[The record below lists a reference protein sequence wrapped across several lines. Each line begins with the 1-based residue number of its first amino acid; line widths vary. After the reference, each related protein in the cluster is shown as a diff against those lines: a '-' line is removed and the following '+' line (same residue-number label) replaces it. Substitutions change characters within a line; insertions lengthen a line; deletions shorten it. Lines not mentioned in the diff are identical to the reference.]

1 MSRLANVLIAAAA
14 APWLDELLAQLK
26 ERNFSAKTCGNAA
39 ETLEHART
47 SQPDVAVVGLASPD
61 FDGFQLAA
69 DLGEHVP
76 VVPVATGRQ
85 PELFARALQA
95 GAADLFF
102 CPLDYDEFFTRLRS
116 LLRLS
121 TMVAEVHRRTKL
133 AGRFGVKV
141 EDHID
146 LKPSDNPYNIFV
158 AGADGEEEKL
168 IGTMFEGNSLITAHP
183 DLLAAEKTLTES
195 FYDASVIALDE
206 DIDREPMLE
215 MCLQLR
221 KNPRLYNLPMIFLA
235 PPVALPDRTAL
246 YGHGATV
253 VIDRPPPPAQL
264 RFVLA
269 SQINSHRRRWQIRQA
284 MDMTLRQPIVDALT
298 GGYTFEFMRAHL
310 RSLIKSSRAWRK
322 HLTLVFF
329 SIPDVIGIRRQF
341 GDEAADDLVQQ
352 LFRWISGML
361 RTEDM
366 TALYKEHDFC
376 VALPDTPLDEADLVM
391 HRIAGVISYTDFA
404 LCEVYQPIII
414 NVEVSM
420 AELETNDSVDSLIA
434 RARIRLD

>member
-85 PELFARALQA
+85 PELFARALQV

-141 EDHID
+141 EDRID

-158 AGADGEEEKL
+158 AGADGDEEKL

-183 DLLAAEKTLTES
+183 NLLAAEKTLTES

-206 DIDREPMLE
+206 DIDREPVLE

-221 KNPRLYNLPMIFLA
+221 KNPRLYNLPMIFLD
-235 PPVALPDRTAL
+235 PPAALPDRAAL

-253 VIDRPPPPAQL
+253 VIDRPPPPPQL

-329 SIPDVIGIRRQF
+329 SVPDVIGIRRQF

-420 AELETNDSVDSLIA
+420 AELETDDSVDSLIA